1 MRWWRVRGGFD
12 GRRGRRV
19 CADVRVSEDSVCMQD
34 LPFEQFVF
42 EPTLVKDVALVW
54 LYDEQNV
61 RAAER

>member
-1 MRWWRVRGGFD
+1 M
-12 GRRGRRV
+12 
-19 CADVRVSEDSVCMQD
+19 SEDSVCMQD